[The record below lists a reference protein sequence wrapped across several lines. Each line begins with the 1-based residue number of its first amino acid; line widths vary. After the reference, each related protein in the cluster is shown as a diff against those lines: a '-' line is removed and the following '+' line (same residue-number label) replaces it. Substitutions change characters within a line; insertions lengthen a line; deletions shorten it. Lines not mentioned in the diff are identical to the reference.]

1 MIKSEDSDPH
11 LAEDQSLTSDT
22 TPIKYEEIHEAEN
35 ETKQE
40 DDDIQRAIALSL
52 QDQNDN
58 YGGSLGSSLHD
69 GDTIG
74 IKRELEGEK
83 SSQRAKQRRV
93 DPAKQMKSPSKS
105 SAKKDLGKA
114 NSNKKI
120 TSFFTKS

>member
-11 LAEDQSLTSDT
+11 LAEKLLTADT
-22 TPIKYEEIHEAEN
+22 TAIKYEEIHESKN

-40 DDDIQRAIALSL
+40 DDAIQRAIALSL
-52 QDQNDN
+52 QDQND
-58 YGGSLGSSLHD
+58 YHGSSLGSSLHD

-74 IKRELEGEK
+74 IKRELEGEN
-83 SSQRAKQRRV
+83 SPQRAKQRRV
-93 DPAKQMKSPSKS
+93 DPAKQMKSPTKS

-114 NSNKKI
+114 KSNKKI